1 MAAQLLST
9 NNEPPTKIQAT
20 EEPLEKPTRPPPPSP
35 VKNDYKLV
43 WADEFDYEGLPHP
56 KRWGYQVEANNWVHD
71 RNHNEQQWYMA
82 SRRENS
88 YVSGGTLKIIA
99 RREDWIGK
107 PYTSARIRTRG
118 KGDWVY
124 GKLLVRAKLPAGK
137 PGIWPAIW
145 MMPTDQKYGS
155 WPNSGEIDVME
166 NVGWAPGVIHNSV
179 HTGAFNHRLRSHKHA
194 EVVVDDAHSA
204 FHVYGVEWDEDSI
217 KYSIDGQQTFE
228 FVNTKSGNPAEWP
241 FSQRFHLLNRR
252 CGVNSSMAWGA
263 AFEFDTRE
271 WSFERR
277 ADDVHTGRRRRK
289 LGRGARAAD
298 DTCLPT
304 PHGS

>member
-35 VKNDYKLV
+35 VKHDYKLV

-99 RREDWIGK
+99 RREDWIGR

-217 KYSIDGQQTFE
+217 KYSIDGQRTFE
-228 FVNTKSGNPAEWP
+228 FVNTKSGNPAVE
-241 FSQRFHLLNRR
+241 S
-252 CGVNSSMAWGA
+252 GVKINQ
-263 AFEFDTRE
+263 
-271 WSFERR
+271 
-277 ADDVHTGRRRRK
+277 
-289 LGRGARAAD
+289 
-298 DTCLPT
+298 
-304 PHGS
+304 

>member
-35 VKNDYKLV
+35 AKNDYKLV

-99 RREDWIGK
+99 RREDWIGR

-228 FVNTKSGNPAEWP
+228 FKNTKSGNPAEWP
-241 FSQRFHLLNRR
+241 FSQRFHLILNVSASAYIFLSSRR
-252 CGVNSSMAWGA
+252 
-263 AFEFDTRE
+263 
-271 WSFERR
+271 
-277 ADDVHTGRRRRK
+277 
-289 LGRGARAAD
+289 
-298 DTCLPT
+298 
-304 PHGS
+304 